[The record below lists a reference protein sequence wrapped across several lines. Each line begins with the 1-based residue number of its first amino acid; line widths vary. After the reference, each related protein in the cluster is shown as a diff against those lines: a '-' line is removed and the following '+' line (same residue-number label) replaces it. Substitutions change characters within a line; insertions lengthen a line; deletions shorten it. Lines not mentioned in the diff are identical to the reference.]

1 MTVSTPPEC
10 SRKDEAQCEP
20 APLTGDGLSCLCS
33 AKTDTVVTHCAISS
47 YEIVLRLLS
56 KNTGVVG
63 KRNAPA
69 TQAPIF

>member
-1 MTVSTPPEC
+1 MTVSTSPEC

-33 AKTDTVVTHCAISS
+33 TKTDTVVTRCAISS
-47 YEIVLRLLS
+47 YEIVHRLLS
-56 KNTGVVG
+56 KDTGVVG
-63 KRNAPA
+63 KRNVLA